1 MLSAQIFN
9 EINGLSRKWKL
20 QKFIWPSSTA
30 QQNNVP
36 VYTSV
41 FFYIFVFILQL
52 EGMSIF
58 ICLSKTGLS
67 SEYFVIK
74 TFDNFWRKKCC
85 PQGRR
90 GEILYTGSCFSPD
103 PSALIGCQVAT
114 LSNHHHIISSQAG
127 LRADGSGRERSPG
140 WGVALAAT
148 SPQSGARTLRILQEN
163 SIDFITGAGE

>member
-1 MLSAQIFN
+1 MDWAEN
-9 EINGLSRKWKL
+9 ENYRNSSGHL
-20 QKFIWPSSTA
+20 QLHNKTMWH
-30 QQNNVP
+30 VP

-58 ICLSKTGLS
+58 ICLSKTGLN

-74 TFDNFWRKKCC
+74 SFDNFWRKKCC

-103 PSALIGCQVAT
+103 PSAMIGCQVAT
-114 LSNHHHIISSQAG
+114 LSNHHHIIKGSLLWHFKRKEKKSS
-127 LRADGSGRERSPG
+127 SGFLVSS
-140 WGVALAAT
+140 VKY
-148 SPQSGARTLRILQEN
+148 
-163 SIDFITGAGE
+163 F